1 MADAM
6 TSDSASRVTR
16 SRRSL
21 QRSLL
26 LTAAV
31 LAGVTVLRAQETPPA
46 ATPAAAPPAGQAAP
60 AGAPPPAGKTAPD
73 ATEPADAAGNPAAP
87 PASPASADPQ
97 APAAG
102 KAGGKIGP
110 TRDRFEPTEKVRA
123 DFDVSFPVDI

>member
-46 ATPAAAPPAGQAAP
+46 APPATAPQAEASAPPAAAKPAGTEP
-60 AGAPPPAGKTAPD
+60 AGAKPA
-73 ATEPADAAGNPAAP
+73 EPA
-87 PASPASADPQ
+87 AD
-97 APAAG
+97 APAPATG
-102 KAGGKIGP
+102 KAGAKVGP

>member
-1 MADAM
+1 M

-31 LAGVTVLRAQETPPA
+31 LAGVTVLRAQESPPPA
-46 ATPAAAPPAGQAAP
+46 APAASPPAGPAAP
-60 AGAPPPAGKTAPD
+60 AGAAPPATKTAP
-73 ATEPADAAGNPAAP
+73 AANADAAGNPDAPAAP
-87 PASPASADPQ
+87 APAAPGDPP

-102 KAGGKIGP
+102 KPGGKVGP